1 MIKKAIVCAGDKDCQ
16 RASRSV
22 GDCQKTVDVLVML
35 DIAKRQN
42 VGVGWYLQRE
52 LQSIEDRKM
61 EEILIPTRSACTCLL
76 LAFSVTASAVR

>member
-1 MIKKAIVCAGDKDCQ
+1 MLVT
-16 RASRSV
+16 V
-22 GDCQKTVDVLVML
+22 GKRQSSMWVSTV
-35 DIAKRQN
+35 AKRQN

>member
-1 MIKKAIVCAGDKDCQ
+1 MMKKAIVCVGDKDCQ
-16 RASRSV
+16 KASRSV
-22 GDCQKTVDVLVML
+22 GDCQKTVDVLVVL

-61 EEILIPTRSACTCLL
+61 EEILIPTRRPCTCLL
-76 LAFSVTASAVR
+76 LAFCVTASAAR